1 MYTQEFRVSD
11 ESLPALLK
19 IADFLLIEPLVED
32 TIAYLK
38 KILSE
43 QNWLTIW
50 RACQAENVPSGLL
63 DDIVTKCLIENHRDI
78 LGFPVLTP
86 DERQELISAMKGY
99 ITVFLDSERNLRKFE
114 FLVSVWEFVVGHSHG
129 QQLQEILDKMAPSF
143 DGMIWNLLVDRHQ
156 EFISS
161 VIPCLKRH
169 LSPENAIEMWLTCH
183 YWGIPDDENQEL
195 EEYRTL
201 CEQFIADNY
210 QKIPMSQE
218 MRKRYE
224 VWPVYSRLLHL
235 VPEEHRQAMVALY
248 NQKRSEGQENLTG
261 GVWPGDNPSSFF
273 KYN

>member
-99 ITVFLDSERNLRKFE
+99 ITVFLDSERNLRKFK
-114 FLVSVWEFVVGHSHG
+114 FLISVWEFVVGHSHG
-129 QQLQEILDKMAPSF
+129 QQMQEILDKMAPSF
-143 DGMIWNLLVDRHQ
+143 YKMWLELPEDREQ
-156 EFISS
+156 EF
-161 VIPCLKRH
+161 
-169 LSPENAIEMWLTCH
+169 
-183 YWGIPDDENQEL
+183 
-195 EEYRTL
+195 
-201 CEQFIADNY
+201 
-210 QKIPMSQE
+210 
-218 MRKRYE
+218 
-224 VWPVYSRLLHL
+224 
-235 VPEEHRQAMVALY
+235 LY
-248 NQKRSEGQENLTG
+248 
-261 GVWPGDNPSSFF
+261 
-273 KYN
+273 Y